1 MALVQVY
8 KVHTCMG
15 AFQADTEKPT
25 TLWSNH
31 KDWLVNLA
39 RQLTPQDRERIRQ
52 GGKRLAESKDVAW
65 LREFSILEKII
76 SCKRFRQYIQPCLGS
91 WEKVCHREQDQSD
104 QFRAPRMILLT
115 WQCSYLSSE
124 LNFACVCVCLCIR
137 LAYTGRIPGPLQ
149 VLCWM
154 LGPMDAQHGCTLNTC
169 HRRGG
174 AGRPGSEF

>member
-31 KDWLVNLA
+31 KDWLLNLA

-124 LNFACVCVCLCIR
+124 LNFACVCVCVFAFVWHIQDVYPGLCKCCAGC
-137 LAYTGRIPGPLQ
+137 LVP
-149 VLCWM
+149 WM
-154 LGPMDAQHGCTLNTC
+154 RNMD
-169 HRRGG
+169 
-174 AGRPGSEF
+174 GS